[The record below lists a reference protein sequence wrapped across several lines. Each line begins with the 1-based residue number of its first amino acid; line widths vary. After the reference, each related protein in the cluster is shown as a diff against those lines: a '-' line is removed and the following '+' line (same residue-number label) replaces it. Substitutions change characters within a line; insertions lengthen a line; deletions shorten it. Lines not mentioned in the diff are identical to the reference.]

1 MRIPKTVATANF
13 NCHKINIQNHTQIY
27 TYTYVNFNNNYELLM
42 LDFINKQISL
52 MIIAVRVY
60 IYVSYAKNIINQA
73 QEWLNNHRAQHK
85 NQTNNNKT
93 NLLPS

>member
-60 IYVSYAKNIINQA
+60 ICFLCKKY
-73 QEWLNNHRAQHK
+73 
-85 NQTNNNKT
+85 NK
-93 NLLPS
+93 PSTRMVK